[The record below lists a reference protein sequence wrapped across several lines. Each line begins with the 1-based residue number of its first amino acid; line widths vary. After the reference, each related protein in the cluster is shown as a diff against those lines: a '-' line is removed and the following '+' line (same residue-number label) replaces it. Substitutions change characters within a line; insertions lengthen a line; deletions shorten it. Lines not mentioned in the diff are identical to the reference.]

1 MAGEKKMALAR
12 PFGEY
17 FDDPDCL
24 FHWLNGAVFGV
35 AVMNAVNRAGIA
47 DTLLAGPATVEQLA
61 QRHELPL
68 AGLSRMLDLL
78 LAHGMIERS
87 PDGSLRANS
96 RTAAMADAAGFL
108 ANVETSSLA
117 ASKLLP
123 ALQQGCIPFE
133 LQFGAPVF
141 EYFGNHPEQAAQFGI
156 FMGFMTRRVTRFL
169 FAHHRFAPFGTVADI
184 GGSMGDLLTA
194 ILAEYPGT
202 RGILFDLPEVVELA
216 RPAIAASQFA
226 DRVEIAG
233 GSFFDSVPPADLYT
247 LKQVLHDWSDTD
259 CIRILGSIR
268 ASILPGGRLVVIDH
282 ILSDEPEPNEAQGT
296 DIAMLVWATGRER
309 RLAEFEALFASS
321 GFEIVR
327 LSRNSRGHSAI
338 EVVPV

>member
-1 MAGEKKMALAR
+1 MAGEERMDPVR
-12 PFGEY
+12 PFGDY
-17 FDDPDCL
+17 FDDPDWL
-24 FHWLNGAVFGV
+24 FGWLNGAVFGV
-35 AVMNAVNRAGIA
+35 AVMNAVNRAGI
-47 DTLLAGPATVEQLA
+47 TESLLAGPATIEQLA
-61 QRHELPL
+61 ESHRLPP
-68 AGLSRMLDLL
+68 AGLSRMLNLL
-78 LAHGMIERS
+78 LAHGMLERS
-87 PDGSLRANS
+87 ADGRLRANG
-96 RTAAMADAAGFL
+96 RTAAMADAAGLL

-123 ALQQGCIPFE
+123 ALQQGRIPFE

-141 EYFGNHPEQAAQFGI
+141 EYFGDHPEQAAQFGV

-169 FAHHRFAPFGTVADI
+169 FAHHRFEPFATVADI

-194 ILAEYPGT
+194 ILVEYPGT

-216 RPAIAASQFA
+216 RPGIAASPLA
-226 DRVEIAG
+226 DRIEIAG

-247 LKQVLHDWSDTD
+247 LKQILHDWSDAD
-259 CIRILGSIR
+259 CVRILEAVR
-268 ASILPGGRLVVIDH
+268 AAIPPGGRLVVIDH

-309 RLAEFEALFASS
+309 RLAEFEALFAQS
-321 GFEIVR
+321 GFAIAR
-327 LSRNSRGHSAI
+327 LSRNPRGHSAI